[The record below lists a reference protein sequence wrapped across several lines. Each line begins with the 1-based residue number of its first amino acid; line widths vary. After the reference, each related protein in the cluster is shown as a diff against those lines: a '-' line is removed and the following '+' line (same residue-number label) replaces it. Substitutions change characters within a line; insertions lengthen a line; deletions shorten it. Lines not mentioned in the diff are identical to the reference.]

1 MERMGA
7 GYAGMVLVV
16 IFGGGFGYYEQVEM
30 ECVRWVGG
38 FLGFRS
44 PKKWG

>member
-7 GYAGMVLVV
+7 GYAGTVLVV

-30 ECVRWVGG
+30 ERVRWVGG
-38 FLGFRS
+38 FLGFCS
-44 PKKWG
+44 PKK